1 MLDKSSLVSLLEHS
15 TIALPE
21 PTTCTDLED
30 TKKPVEDL
38 GVESVEVSSE
48 LVEPEGTL
56 TITEVGL
63 EVGSTVH
70 RIYSYLNGMIT
81 LIIKKR
87 LKFD

>member
-30 TKKPVEDL
+30 IKL